1 MKELTNNQRPSRA
14 KNVALWA
21 LQILT
26 AVAFL
31 IAGIATLSGYPMMVE
46 TFEKIG
52 VGQWFRYVAGVI
64 EVASAILLLIPRLT
78 PVGAALLVCTM
89 VGAVLSHLF
98 LIGGSTVPAL
108 VLLCFAAIILRG
120 RFRTVKLGLRELS
133 ALARAQRGDA
143 AISPERR
150 AAMLN
155 ARVNRPTS
163 SNA

>member
-26 AVAFL
+26 ATAFL
-31 IAGIATLSGYPMMVE
+31 MAGFGSLSGYPMMVE

-52 VGQWFRYVAGVI
+52 IGQWFRYVTGAI
-64 EVASAILLLIPRLT
+64 EIASAILLLIPRLSA
-78 PVGAALLVCTM
+78 VGAALLVCTM
-89 VGAVLSHLF
+89 AGAVLSHLF
-98 LIGGSTVPAL
+98 LIGGSPVPAL

-120 RFRTVKLGLRELS
+120 RFGTLKLRLLKLF

-155 ARVNRPTS
+155 DRVNLPTS